1 MNTSFNEDEFNKL
14 INTVATSWGSFGIS
28 AEEAGKAINNLTAKL
43 NEFNKTAS
51 CDTYEIRGGK
61 GNKKMAMLRPRAGVE
76 TESSNRK
83 YDLEIFDE
91 NGDSRLKM
99 PFDEDYVYI
108 IPTAQEK
115 PMKVVFEND
124 KFIWKGEINA
134 NIVNNKNTNIPN
146 KRIAKRRNS
155 IIFSNL
161 SFIRQIIF

>member
-1 MNTSFNEDEFNKL
+1 MLDNNMQQQPMNTSFNENEFNKL
-14 INTVATSWGSFGIS
+14 INEVATSWGSFGIS

-43 NEFNKTAS
+43 NEFNKIAS
-51 CDTYEIRGGK
+51 CDTYEMRGGR
-61 GNKKMAMLRPRAGVE
+61 GNKKMAVLRPRAGVE

-115 PMKVVFEND
+115 PMKLIFEND
-124 KFIWKGEINA
+124 EFIWKGE
-134 NIVNNKNTNIPN
+134 VNPIDTN
-146 KRIAKRRNS
+146 
-155 IIFSNL
+155 
-161 SFIRQIIF
+161 

>member
-1 MNTSFNEDEFNKL
+1 MLDNNMQQQPMNTSFNEDEFNKL

-115 PMKVVFEND
+115 PMKLIFEND
-124 KFIWKGEINA
+124 EFIWKGE
-134 NIVNNKNTNIPN
+134 VNPIDTN
-146 KRIAKRRNS
+146 
-155 IIFSNL
+155 
-161 SFIRQIIF
+161 

>member
-1 MNTSFNEDEFNKL
+1 MLDNNMQQQPMNTSFNEDEFNKL

-43 NEFNKTAS
+43 NEFNKIAS
-51 CDTYEIRGGK
+51 FDTYEMRGGK
-61 GNKKMAMLRPRAGVE
+61 GNKKMAVLRPRAGVE

-115 PMKVVFEND
+115 PMKLIFEND
-124 KFIWKGEINA
+124 EFIWKGE
-134 NIVNNKNTNIPN
+134 VNPIDTN
-146 KRIAKRRNS
+146 
-155 IIFSNL
+155 
-161 SFIRQIIF
+161 

>member
-1 MNTSFNEDEFNKL
+1 MLDNNMQQQPMNTSFNEDEFNKL

-43 NEFNKTAS
+43 NEFNKIAS
-51 CDTYEIRGGK
+51 CDTYEMRGGK
-61 GNKKMAMLRPRAGVE
+61 GNKKMAVLRPRAGAE

-99 PFDEDYVYI
+99 PFDKDYVYI

-115 PMKVVFEND
+115 PMKLIFEND
-124 KFIWKGEINA
+124 EFIWKGE
-134 NIVNNKNTNIPN
+134 VNPIDTN
-146 KRIAKRRNS
+146 
-155 IIFSNL
+155 
-161 SFIRQIIF
+161 

>member
-1 MNTSFNEDEFNKL
+1 MLDNNMQQQPMNTSFNEDEFNKL
-14 INTVATSWGSFGIS
+14 INKVAASWGSFGIS

-43 NEFNKTAS
+43 NEFNKIAS
-51 CDTYEIRGGK
+51 FDTYEMRGGK
-61 GNKKMAMLRPRAGVE
+61 GNKKMAMLRPRADVE

-124 KFIWKGEINA
+124 EFIWKGEVSPID
-134 NIVNNKNTNIPN
+134 TN
-146 KRIAKRRNS
+146 
-155 IIFSNL
+155 
-161 SFIRQIIF
+161 

>member
-1 MNTSFNEDEFNKL
+1 MLDNNMQQQPMNTSFNEDEFNKL
-14 INTVATSWGSFGIS
+14 INEVATSWGSFGIS

-43 NEFNKTAS
+43 NEFNKIAS
-51 CDTYEIRGGK
+51 FDTYEMRGGK
-61 GNKKMAMLRPRAGVE
+61 GNKKMAVLRPRAGAE

-115 PMKVVFEND
+115 PMKLIFEND
-124 KFIWKGEINA
+124 EFIWKGE
-134 NIVNNKNTNIPN
+134 VNPIDTN
-146 KRIAKRRNS
+146 
-155 IIFSNL
+155 
-161 SFIRQIIF
+161 

>member
-1 MNTSFNEDEFNKL
+1 MLDNNMQQQPMNTSFNEDEFNKL
-14 INTVATSWGSFGIS
+14 INEVATSWGSFGIS

-43 NEFNKTAS
+43 NEFNKIAS
-51 CDTYEIRGGK
+51 CDTYEMRGGK
-61 GNKKMAMLRPRAGVE
+61 GNKKMAVLRPRAGVE

-115 PMKVVFEND
+115 PMKLIFEND
-124 KFIWKGEINA
+124 EFIWKGE
-134 NIVNNKNTNIPN
+134 VNPIDTN
-146 KRIAKRRNS
+146 
-155 IIFSNL
+155 
-161 SFIRQIIF
+161 

>member
-1 MNTSFNEDEFNKL
+1 MLDNNMQQQPMNTSFNEDEFNKL
-14 INTVATSWGSFGIS
+14 INEVATSWGSFGIS

-43 NEFNKTAS
+43 NEFNKIAS
-51 CDTYEIRGGK
+51 FDTYEMRGGK
-61 GNKKMAMLRPRAGVE
+61 GNKKMAVLRPRAGVE

-115 PMKVVFEND
+115 PMKLVFEND
-124 KFIWKGEINA
+124 EFIWKGE
-134 NIVNNKNTNIPN
+134 VNPIDTN
-146 KRIAKRRNS
+146 
-155 IIFSNL
+155 
-161 SFIRQIIF
+161 

>member
-1 MNTSFNEDEFNKL
+1 MLDNNMQQQPMNTSFNEDEFNKL

-43 NEFNKTAS
+43 NEFNKIAS
-51 CDTYEIRGGK
+51 FDTYEMRGGK
-61 GNKKMAMLRPRAGVE
+61 GNKKMAVLRPRAGVE

-108 IPTAQEK
+108 IPIAQEK
-115 PMKVVFEND
+115 PMKLVFEND
-124 KFIWKGEINA
+124 EFIWKGE
-134 NIVNNKNTNIPN
+134 VNPIDTN
-146 KRIAKRRNS
+146 
-155 IIFSNL
+155 
-161 SFIRQIIF
+161 

>member
-1 MNTSFNEDEFNKL
+1 MLDNNMQQQPMNTSFNKDEFNKL
-14 INTVATSWGSFGIS
+14 INKVAASWGSFGIS
-28 AEEAGKAINNLTAKL
+28 AEEAGKAINNLIAKL
-43 NEFNKTAS
+43 NEFNKIAS

-115 PMKVVFEND
+115 PMKLIFEND
-124 KFIWKGEINA
+124 EFIWKGE
-134 NIVNNKNTNIPN
+134 VNPIDTN
-146 KRIAKRRNS
+146 
-155 IIFSNL
+155 
-161 SFIRQIIF
+161 

>member
-14 INTVATSWGSFGIS
+14 INEVATSWGSFGIS

-43 NEFNKTAS
+43 NEFNKIAS
-51 CDTYEIRGGK
+51 CDTYEMRGGK
-61 GNKKMAMLRPRAGVE
+61 GNKKMAVLRPRAGVE

-124 KFIWKGEINA
+124 KFIWKGE
-134 NIVNNKNTNIPN
+134 VNPIDTN
-146 KRIAKRRNS
+146 
-155 IIFSNL
+155 
-161 SFIRQIIF
+161 

>member
-1 MNTSFNEDEFNKL
+1 MLDNNMQQQPMNTSFNEDEFNKL

-43 NEFNKTAS
+43 NEFNKIAS
-51 CDTYEIRGGK
+51 YDTYEIRGGK

-115 PMKVVFEND
+115 PMKLVFEND
-124 KFIWKGEINA
+124 EFIWKGE
-134 NIVNNKNTNIPN
+134 VNPIDTN
-146 KRIAKRRNS
+146 
-155 IIFSNL
+155 
-161 SFIRQIIF
+161 

>member
-1 MNTSFNEDEFNKL
+1 MLDNNMQQQPMNTSFNEDEFNKL
-14 INTVATSWGSFGIS
+14 INKVAASWGSFGIS

-43 NEFNKTAS
+43 NEFNKIAS
-51 CDTYEIRGGK
+51 CDTYEMRGGK

-115 PMKVVFEND
+115 PMKLVFEND
-124 KFIWKGEINA
+124 EFIWKGE
-134 NIVNNKNTNIPN
+134 VNPIDTN
-146 KRIAKRRNS
+146 
-155 IIFSNL
+155 
-161 SFIRQIIF
+161 

>member
-28 AEEAGKAINNLTAKL
+28 AEEAGKAINNLITKL
-43 NEFNKTAS
+43 NKFNKIAS
-51 CDTYEIRGGK
+51 YDTYEMRGGK

-124 KFIWKGEINA
+124 EFIWKGE
-134 NIVNNKNTNIPN
+134 VNPIDTN
-146 KRIAKRRNS
+146 
-155 IIFSNL
+155 
-161 SFIRQIIF
+161 

>member
-1 MNTSFNEDEFNKL
+1 MLDNNMQQQPMNTSFNEDEFNKL

-43 NEFNKTAS
+43 NEFNKIAS
-51 CDTYEIRGGK
+51 CDTYEMRGGK

-108 IPTAQEK
+108 TPIAQEK

-124 KFIWKGEINA
+124 EFIWKGE
-134 NIVNNKNTNIPN
+134 VNPIDTN
-146 KRIAKRRNS
+146 
-155 IIFSNL
+155 
-161 SFIRQIIF
+161 

>member
-43 NEFNKTAS
+43 NEFNKIAS
-51 CDTYEIRGGK
+51 FDTYEMRGGK
-61 GNKKMAMLRPRAGVE
+61 GNKKMAVLRPRAGVE

-115 PMKVVFEND
+115 PMKLVFEND
-124 KFIWKGEINA
+124 EFIWKGE
-134 NIVNNKNTNIPN
+134 VNPIDTN
-146 KRIAKRRNS
+146 
-155 IIFSNL
+155 
-161 SFIRQIIF
+161 

>member
-1 MNTSFNEDEFNKL
+1 MLDNNMQQQPMNTSFNEDEFNKL

-28 AEEAGKAINNLTAKL
+28 AEEAGKAINNLITKL
-43 NEFNKTAS
+43 NKFNEIAS

-61 GNKKMAMLRPRAGVE
+61 GNKKMAVLRPRAGVE

-115 PMKVVFEND
+115 PMKLVFEND
-124 KFIWKGEINA
+124 EFIWKGE
-134 NIVNNKNTNIPN
+134 VNPIDTN
-146 KRIAKRRNS
+146 
-155 IIFSNL
+155 
-161 SFIRQIIF
+161 

>member
-1 MNTSFNEDEFNKL
+1 MLDNNMQQQPMNTSFNKDEFNKL
-14 INTVATSWGSFGIS
+14 INKVAASWGSFGIS

-43 NEFNKTAS
+43 NEFNKIAS
-51 CDTYEIRGGK
+51 CDTYEMRGGK

-115 PMKVVFEND
+115 PMKLIFEND
-124 KFIWKGEINA
+124 EFIWKGE
-134 NIVNNKNTNIPN
+134 V
-146 KRIAKRRNS
+146 NS
-155 IIFSNL
+155 IDTN
-161 SFIRQIIF
+161 

>member
-43 NEFNKTAS
+43 NEFNKIAS
-51 CDTYEIRGGK
+51 CDTYEMRGGK
-61 GNKKMAMLRPRAGVE
+61 GNKKMAMLRPRAGAE

-115 PMKVVFEND
+115 PMKLIFEND
-124 KFIWKGEINA
+124 EFIWKGE
-134 NIVNNKNTNIPN
+134 VNPIDTN
-146 KRIAKRRNS
+146 
-155 IIFSNL
+155 
-161 SFIRQIIF
+161 

>member
-1 MNTSFNEDEFNKL
+1 MNTSFNKDEFNKL
-14 INTVATSWGSFGIS
+14 INKVAASWGSFGIS

-51 CDTYEIRGGK
+51 CDTYEMRGGK

-124 KFIWKGEINA
+124 EFIWKGE
-134 NIVNNKNTNIPN
+134 VNPT
-146 KRIAKRRNS
+146 
-155 IIFSNL
+155 
-161 SFIRQIIF
+161 SF

>member
-1 MNTSFNEDEFNKL
+1 MLDNNMQRQPMNTSFNENEFNKL

-43 NEFNKTAS
+43 NEFNKIAS

-61 GNKKMAMLRPRAGVE
+61 GNKKMAVLRPRAGAE

-115 PMKVVFEND
+115 PMKLIFEND
-124 KFIWKGEINA
+124 EFIWKGE
-134 NIVNNKNTNIPN
+134 VNPIDTN
-146 KRIAKRRNS
+146 
-155 IIFSNL
+155 
-161 SFIRQIIF
+161 

>member
-1 MNTSFNEDEFNKL
+1 MLDNNMQQQPMNTSFNEDEFNKL

-43 NEFNKTAS
+43 NEFNKIAS
-51 CDTYEIRGGK
+51 FDTYEMRGGK
-61 GNKKMAMLRPRAGVE
+61 GNKKMAVLRPRAGAE

-115 PMKVVFEND
+115 PMKLIFEND
-124 KFIWKGEINA
+124 EFIWKGE
-134 NIVNNKNTNIPN
+134 VNPIDTN
-146 KRIAKRRNS
+146 
-155 IIFSNL
+155 
-161 SFIRQIIF
+161 

>member
-14 INTVATSWGSFGIS
+14 INKMAASWGSFGIL
-28 AEEAGKAINNLTAKL
+28 AEEAGRAINDLTAKL
-43 NEFNKTAS
+43 DEFNKIAPY
-51 CDTYEIRGGK
+51 DAYEIRGGR
-61 GNKKMAMLRPRAGVE
+61 GNKKMAMLQPRAGVE

-115 PMKVVFEND
+115 PMKLVFEND
-124 KFIWKGEINA
+124 EFIWKGE
-134 NIVNNKNTNIPN
+134 VNPIDTN
-146 KRIAKRRNS
+146 
-155 IIFSNL
+155 
-161 SFIRQIIF
+161 

>member
-1 MNTSFNEDEFNKL
+1 MLDNNMQQQPMNTSFNEDEFNKL
-14 INTVATSWGSFGIS
+14 INKVAASWGSFGIS

-124 KFIWKGEINA
+124 KFIWKGE
-134 NIVNNKNTNIPN
+134 VNPIDTN
-146 KRIAKRRNS
+146 
-155 IIFSNL
+155 
-161 SFIRQIIF
+161 

>member
-1 MNTSFNEDEFNKL
+1 MLDNNMQQQPMNTLFNEDEFNKL
-14 INTVATSWGSFGIS
+14 INEVATSWGNFGIS

-43 NEFNKTAS
+43 NEFNKIAS
-51 CDTYEIRGGK
+51 CDTYEMRGGK
-61 GNKKMAMLRPRAGVE
+61 GNKKMAVLRPRAGVE

-115 PMKVVFEND
+115 PMKLIFEND
-124 KFIWKGEINA
+124 EFIWKGE
-134 NIVNNKNTNIPN
+134 VNPIDTN
-146 KRIAKRRNS
+146 
-155 IIFSNL
+155 
-161 SFIRQIIF
+161 

>member
-1 MNTSFNEDEFNKL
+1 MLDNNMQQQPMNTSFNEDEFNKL

-43 NEFNKTAS
+43 NEFNKIAS
-51 CDTYEIRGGK
+51 CDTYEMRGGK
-61 GNKKMAMLRPRAGVE
+61 GNKKMAVLRPRADVE

-115 PMKVVFEND
+115 PMKLIFEND
-124 KFIWKGEINA
+124 EFIWKGE
-134 NIVNNKNTNIPN
+134 VNPIDTN
-146 KRIAKRRNS
+146 
-155 IIFSNL
+155 
-161 SFIRQIIF
+161 

>member
-28 AEEAGKAINNLTAKL
+28 AEEAGKAINNLIAKL
-43 NEFNKTAS
+43 NEFNKIAS
-51 CDTYEIRGGK
+51 CDTYEMRGGK

-115 PMKVVFEND
+115 PMKLIFEND
-124 KFIWKGEINA
+124 EFIWKGE
-134 NIVNNKNTNIPN
+134 VNPIDTN
-146 KRIAKRRNS
+146 
-155 IIFSNL
+155 
-161 SFIRQIIF
+161 

>member
-1 MNTSFNEDEFNKL
+1 MLDNNMQQQPINTLFNEDEFNKL
-14 INTVATSWGSFGIS
+14 INEVATSWGSFGIS

-43 NEFNKTAS
+43 NEFNKIAS
-51 CDTYEIRGGK
+51 CDTYEMRGGK
-61 GNKKMAMLRPRAGVE
+61 GNKKMAVLRPRAGVE

-115 PMKVVFEND
+115 PMKLIFEND
-124 KFIWKGEINA
+124 EFIWKGE
-134 NIVNNKNTNIPN
+134 VNPIDTN
-146 KRIAKRRNS
+146 
-155 IIFSNL
+155 
-161 SFIRQIIF
+161 